1 MNASTPLSSS
11 RRFLVTATVMALSLG
26 ACGPVS
32 MTMDASPDAASS
44 AETGAPEASLDG
56 SASDGAAPMDD
67 AAVPADAYPGMNWDV
82 APLPPGMP
90 ISATMEQWTWVQ
102 FPEAR
107 CGTGTATGIAVNL
120 TNRSNKVFVYM
131 MGGGA
136 CWDQATC
143 YELRTAANLEG
154 YSEANFTRDR
164 AQFDAAGMFNRDDM
178 TNPFRDA
185 SYVFIPYCTGDV
197 HGGNRIAVHD
207 TNNPDQRTYH
217 VGANNVALYLQRLVP
232 TFANADRVWLT
243 GSSAGGV
250 GATLNWPRFQEAF
263 PRARVDLLND
273 GGQLCDANNGRAA
286 QWRRAWSLPVP
297 PGCPEC
303 ATSLQAN
310 MVWMHRTMGATR
322 RSGLMAT
329 LQDSTLRGF
338 YTVTPATFETATRAL
353 LTAAYD
359 PNMNTRY
366 FVLPGSMHT
375 YWGRW
380 SMIMAAD
387 GTRVRDWITAW
398 ATDDPTW
405 RNVGP

>member
-1 MNASTPLSSS
+1 MTASNLRLCS
-11 RRFLVTATVMALSLG
+11 RALLSLSLTSLA

-32 MTMDASPDAASS
+32 MTMDSSPDSAVA
-44 AETGAPEASLDG
+44 AETGAPETSVTLDASSSDDASSMG
-56 SASDGAAPMDD
+56 DASSAS
-67 AAVPADAYPGMNWDV
+67 NWDV
-82 APLPPGMP
+82 TPLPPGMP
-90 ISATMEQWTWVQ
+90 ITAPMEQWTWVD

-107 CGTGTATGIAVNL
+107 CGTGTPTGIAVNL

-136 CWDQATC
+136 CWDYATC

-154 YSEANFTRDR
+154 YGSANFNRDR
-164 AQFDAAGMFNRDDM
+164 TQFDAAGMFNRTDM

-197 HGGNRIAVHD
+197 HGGDRIAVHD
-207 TNNPDQRTYH
+207 SSNPDQRTYH
-217 VGANNVALYLQRLVP
+217 VGARNVALYLQRLVP
-232 TFANADRVWLT
+232 TFPNVDRVWLT

-250 GATLNWPRFQEAF
+250 GATLNWPRFQAAF
-263 PRARVDLLND
+263 ASARVDLLND
-273 GGQLCDANNGRAA
+273 GGQLCDANNGRARD
-286 QWRRAWSLPVP
+286 WRRAWALPVP
-297 PGCPEC
+297 PDCPEC

-310 MVWMHRTMGATR
+310 IVWLNRTMGTTR

-338 YTVTPATFETATRAL
+338 YTVTPATFEAATRTM
-353 LTAAYD
+353 LTAAYV
-359 PNMNTRY
+359 PFTSARY
-366 FVLPGSMHT
+366 FVMPGSMHT
-375 YWGRW
+375 YWGGW
-380 SMIMAAD
+380 QTIMASD